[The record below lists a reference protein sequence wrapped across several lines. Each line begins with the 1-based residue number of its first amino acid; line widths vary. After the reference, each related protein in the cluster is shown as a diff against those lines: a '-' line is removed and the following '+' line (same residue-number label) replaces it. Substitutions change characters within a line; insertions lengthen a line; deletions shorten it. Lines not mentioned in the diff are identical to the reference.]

1 MRACFEHNF
10 FVEQVWCISA
20 DRCRTHVP
28 GSEIL
33 VTKVVF
39 IEHKNKEPHRMN
51 YRFVAAILGAC
62 MFFGCALGLATQN
75 GCASMDRVRIQLQW
89 VLQAQF
95 AGKI

>member
-1 MRACFEHNF
+1 
-10 FVEQVWCISA
+10 
-20 DRCRTHVP
+20 
-28 GSEIL
+28 
-33 VTKVVF
+33 
-39 IEHKNKEPHRMN
+39 MN